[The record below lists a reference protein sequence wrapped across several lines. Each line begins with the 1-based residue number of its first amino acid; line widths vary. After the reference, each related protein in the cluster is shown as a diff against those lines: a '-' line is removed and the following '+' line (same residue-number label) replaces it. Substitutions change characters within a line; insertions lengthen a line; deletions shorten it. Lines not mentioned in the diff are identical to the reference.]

1 MKRSILLAASLVIL
15 PSIAM
20 ANSAHHE
27 TDQDG
32 THITGM
38 HSEMMHNMMKNPEQM
53 QAMMTEMQSNPEMQ
67 QMMKK
72 MGCQGN
78 MTTMMKTTPEQQ

>member
-15 PSIAM
+15 PSLAM
-20 ANSAHHE
+20 ANNAHHE
-27 TDQDG
+27 TNQDSA
-32 THITGM
+32 HMVGM
-38 HSEMMHNMMKNPEQM
+38 HSEMMQQMMNNPEQM
-53 QAMMTEMQSNPEMQ
+53 QAMMTEMQ

-78 MTTMMKTTPEQQ
+78 MTTMMKNSPEQQ

>member
-1 MKRSILLAASLVIL
+1 MKRSILLAASLFIL

-27 TDQDG
+27 TNQ
-32 THITGM
+32 HSAHMVGM
-38 HSEMMHNMMKNPEQM
+38 HSEMMQQMMNNPEQM
-53 QAMMTEMQSNPEMQ
+53 QAMMIEMQSNPEMQ
-67 QMMKK
+67 KMMKK

-78 MTTMMKTTPEQQ
+78 MTTMMKNSPEQQ

>member
-20 ANSAHHE
+20 ANNAHHE
-27 TDQDG
+27 TNQDG
-32 THITGM
+32 THMAGM
-38 HSEMMHNMMKNPEQM
+38 HSEMMQKMMTNPEQM

-67 QMMKK
+67 KMMKK

-78 MTTMMKTTPEQQ
+78 MTTMMKNNTEQQ